1 MRFLVLSFGALL
13 VLGITLAM
21 AEPKPPMAIPEEF
34 RTCEQDSDCI
44 LVDMLCSACCDYD
57 SINVTSKDPFTE
69 LQTNYCADHD
79 GPVCECAEPDVSPVC
94 KENRCFPFNP
104 FADEN
109 GNISYE

>member
-13 VLGITLAM
+13 VLGVTLAM
-21 AEPKPPMAIPEEF
+21 AEPKPPMPIAEEF
-34 RTCEQDSDCI
+34 RACTQDSDCI
-44 LVDMLCSACCDYD
+44 LIDMLCSDCCDYD
-57 SINVTSKDPFTE
+57 SINVASKEPFME
-69 LQTNYCADHD
+69 AKENYCVGHD
-79 GPVCECAEPDVSPVC
+79 AIQCDCVAPEVQPVC